1 VLVDPG
7 SVALGE
13 PFPGDAFRWV
23 FGMKIEGKPLDLGA
37 EPALQPIGPL
47 EADEAERSDVV
58 APDRDGEL
66 IHP

>member
-7 SVALGE
+7 SIALGE
-13 PFPGDAFRWV
+13 AFPGDAFRRV
-23 FGMKIEGKPLDLGA
+23 FRMEIERKPLDVGA

-58 APDRDGEL
+58 APNRDGEL